1 MSNNFIIVRLLMGI
15 FKAPITSTFTWD
27 AFSDFFYHT
36 RWNSNSYFPA
46 KLLVNPISELPIS
59 NISVCADRE
68 KKNTIL
74 NAERNVK

>member
-1 MSNNFIIVRLLMGI
+1 MGI
-15 FKAPITSTFTWD
+15 FKAPITSTFTWE

-36 RWNSNSYFPA
+36 RWNSNSYFSA
-46 KLLVNPISELPIS
+46 KFLVNPISVLPIS